1 MDDKPDI
8 VIAGFPKAGTTAL
21 ATLLAG
27 HSQISLVEPK
37 EPHRYSW
44 GLEPGLPAANRA
56 NALAETAYRD
66 AIRTARSRGRLV
78 IDAST
83 SYSHPAVIAGTVE
96 RLADDCPN
104 LRVIL
109 AVRDPLKRLVSD
121 WRMRVAEGWAAPRLS
136 IEVRRNL
143 DALKLSAGAADDS
156 QLPNLLAASRD
167 WLGRDR
173 PPGRGSITVVA
184 SGFYDPLIA
193 VYRERFGDRLLV
205 VPQESLRSQP
215 ETVLTRCFTHLGV
228 SSEPVFGASDDFN
241 LGDYRVETRL
251 SRLMRGAGLAW
262 IARHVLPRAAI
273 ARVKR
278 AVTQAPEPAIDDL
291 AGRPESTVL
300 ATLYDRLGAET
311 RARMERDF
319 GVRWGGRGGTL

>member
-1 MDDKPDI
+1 MDDRPDI
-8 VIAGFPKAGTTAL
+8 AIAGFPKAGTTAL

-27 HSQISLVEPK
+27 HREVSLLEPK

-44 GLEPGLPAANRA
+44 GLEPGLPDANRA
-56 NALAETAYRD
+56 DALPEAAYRD
-66 AIRTARSRGRLV
+66 AIRAARSRGRLV

-83 SYSHPAVIAGTVE
+83 SYSHPAVIEGTAA
-96 RLADDCPN
+96 RLADHCPD

-121 WRMRVAEGWAAPRLS
+121 WRMRVAEGWAAPRLRD
-136 IEVRRNL
+136 EVRRNL
-143 DALKLSAGAADDS
+143 DALKRSMGTADDS
-156 QLPNLLAASRD
+156 ALADRLASSRD
-167 WLGRDR
+167 WLGPDR

-205 VPQESLRSQP
+205 VPQESLRRDPQ
-215 ETVLTRCFTHLGV
+215 TVLARCFAHLGLEP
-228 SSEPVFGASDDFN
+228 EPVSGASEDFN

-262 IARHVLPRAAI
+262 LARRLLPRGAI

-278 AVTQAPEPAIDDL
+278 AVTQAPEPAVDDL
-291 AGRPESTVL
+291 AGSPESAIL
-300 ATLYDRLGAET
+300 AGLYERLGSET
-311 RARMERDF
+311 RLLMERDF
-319 GVRWGGRGGTL
+319 GVRWGGA